1 MQKHGKKIY
10 MYAFRSCAAI
20 SDDFGN
26 SPEMAAH
33 DLDTYIFTFT
43 KIGILSPH
51 FSAFSSAFLKLL
63 YQWVTLDIG
72 LIRVRASP
80 EYRVMEG

>member
-1 MQKHGKKIY
+1 MQKHGKKID
-10 MYAFRSCAAI
+10 MYAFKLCAAI
-20 SDDFGN
+20 SDDFCN

-33 DLDTYIFTFT
+33 DLNTYIFTFT

-51 FSAFSSAFLKLL
+51 FSAFSSVFLKLL
-63 YQWVTLDIG
+63 YQRGSFDIG
-72 LIRVRASP
+72 LIRVGASP

>member
-1 MQKHGKKIY
+1 MQKHGKKINL
-10 MYAFRSCAAI
+10 YAFKLCAAI
-20 SDDFGN
+20 SDDFCN

-33 DLDTYIFTFT
+33 DLDTDIFTFA

-63 YQWVTLDIG
+63 YQWVSFDIG
-72 LIRVRASP
+72 LIRVGASP
-80 EYRVMEG
+80 EYRIMEG

>member
-1 MQKHGKKIY
+1 MQKHGKKIN
-10 MYAFRSCAAI
+10 MYSFKLCAVI
-20 SDDFGN
+20 FDDFCN

-33 DLDTYIFTFT
+33 DLNTYIFTFT

-63 YQWVTLDIG
+63 YQWVSFDIG
-72 LIRVRASP
+72 LIRVGASP
-80 EYRVMEG
+80 EYRIMEG